1 MLIKKS
7 QKERLVSGKS
17 SRQKSRGFTLIEVI
31 VVVAILGLASLA
43 LYPLILNS
51 LETRSLD
58 SEARKVLST
67 LERTKFRAVKTKLD
81 HRLRFYQQQEQW
93 YYQVEVEE
101 SADNWQTVTG
111 EVPQAI
117 PIKFNVTINLPN
129 QWIEF
134 SPIGIVVNYDPQM
147 NSIVLQSDRLQQ
159 AGQPD
164 VRRIWVY
171 QGGSI
176 RYQKEES

>member
-1 MLIKKS
+1 MTRKKNRKGNVVINKL
-7 QKERLVSGKS
+7 QG
-17 SRQKSRGFTLIEVI
+17 RGFTLIEVI

-58 SEARKVLST
+58 SEARKILST
-67 LERTKFRAVKTKLD
+67 LERTKFRAVKTKLN
-81 HRLRFYQQQEQW
+81 HRLHFYLQQGQW
-93 YYQVEVEE
+93 RYQVEVEE
-101 SADNWQTVTG
+101 TANNWQIVSD

-117 PIKFNVTINLPN
+117 PAKFNVTINLPN
-129 QWIEF
+129 RWIEF
-134 SPIGIVVNYDPQM
+134 SPLGIVVNYDPQR

-159 AGQPD
+159 ASQPD
-164 VRRIWVY
+164 IRRIWVY

-176 RYQKEES
+176 RFVKEESGG

>member
-1 MLIKKS
+1 MTRKKNRKGNVVFNKL
-7 QKERLVSGKS
+7 QV
-17 SRQKSRGFTLIEVI
+17 RGFTLIEVI

-58 SEARKVLST
+58 SEARKILST
-67 LERTKFRAVKTKLD
+67 LERTKFRAVKTKLN
-81 HRLRFYQQQEQW
+81 HRLHFYLQQGQW
-93 YYQVEVEE
+93 RYQVEVEE
-101 SADNWQTVTG
+101 TANNWQIVSD

-117 PIKFNVTINLPN
+117 PAKFNVTINLPN
-129 QWIEF
+129 RWIEF
-134 SPIGIVVNYDPQM
+134 SPLGIVVNYDPQR

-159 AGQPD
+159 ASQPD
-164 VRRIWVY
+164 IRRIWVY

-176 RYQKEES
+176 RYVKEGSGG

>member
-1 MLIKKS
+1 MLRKKFRGNNIVPNRS
-7 QKERLVSGKS
+7 KA
-17 SRQKSRGFTLIEVI
+17 RGFTLVEVI

-58 SEARKVLST
+58 SEARKILST
-67 LERTKFRAVKTKLD
+67 LERTKFRAVKAKLN
-81 HRLRFYQQQEQW
+81 HRLHFYQQQGQW
-93 YYQVEVEE
+93 YYQVEIEE
-101 SADNWQTVTG
+101 TADNWQPVTG
-111 EVPQAI
+111 EVTQAI
-117 PIKFNVTINLPN
+117 PAKFNVTINLPN

-134 SPIGIVVNYDPQM
+134 SPLGIVLNYDPQR
-147 NSIVLQSDRLQQ
+147 NSIVLQSERLQQ

-176 RYQKEES
+176 RFVKEESGG